1 MGFYGNQVLPR
12 LIDFSLGS
20 KQTAPLRTRVCEGLS
35 GEVIEIGFGSGTN
48 IPFYPAVVTSV
59 AAIEPADIG
68 WKLADKRL
76 RASSI
81 TVKRAGLDGQ
91 KLPFADNS
99 FDAALSTWTLC
110 TIPDVG
116 SALVEVRRVLRP
128 GGTFHFVEH
137 GRAPDEQVRR
147 RQARLEPMHRAL
159 LGGCHVT
166 RPIADLVTTAGF
178 TITEIDSFYED
189 IGPKYAAA
197 MTLGIA
203 VK

>member
-12 LIDFSLGS
+12 IIDFSLGS
-20 KQTAPLRTRVCEGLS
+20 NQTASLRTRVCEGLR
-35 GEVIEIGFGSGTN
+35 GEVIEIGFGSGMN
-48 IPFYPAVVTSV
+48 IPFYPDAVTSV
-59 AAIEPADIG
+59 AAVEPADLG

-91 KLPFADNS
+91 NLPFGDHS

-116 SALVEVRRVLRP
+116 SALLEVRRVLRP

-147 RQARLEPMHRAL
+147 RQARLEPVHRVL

-166 RPIADLVTTAGF
+166 RPIADLITAAGF
-178 TITEIDSFYED
+178 TMTEIDTFYDE

-197 MTLGIA
+197 MTLGVA